1 MAPEPIE
8 PTASPITLPPAAAPP
23 PPTHA
28 LPLPF
33 SASTTA
39 LHTIAQGAEALI
51 FRTSFLAPS
60 IPAAL
65 KWRPPKPYRHPT
77 LDKRLMRQRTLAE
90 ARCLVKCRRGGVRC
104 PGVLGVDWEAG
115 VLVVEWVEGVT
126 VRRCLDAWVHT
137 LGRERAGRGQGGR
150 YGGHGGGGLE
160 ADGAEVLEQTSEL
173 WDLMRRVGRAV
184 GRLHDIGVVHGD
196 LTTSNLMLRPA
207 RRKAERVPNPE
218 LGQESESSEAA
229 ATGTTEDATSSTPV
243 PPTTI
248 STTSAEAAPPP
259 PPTQSP
265 PQEPLTSLAGDIVL
279 IDFGLA
285 TQTIQDEDRAVDLYV
300 LERAFG
306 STHPAAEPLFREVL
320 RVYGQSFK
328 GAEVVLRRLEEV
340 RGRGRKRSMVG

>member
-1 MAPEPIE
+1 MTPGVRKKDPEY
-8 PTASPITLPPAAAPP
+8 SNLMLGYPPQSSK
-23 PPTHA
+23 
-28 LPLPF
+28 LGGEF
-33 SASTTA
+33 SK
-39 LHTIAQGAEALI
+39 GAEALI
-51 FRTSFLAPS
+51 FQTSFLTPS

-65 KWRPPKPYRHPT
+65 KFRPPKPYRHPT

-104 PGVLGVDWEAG
+104 PGVLAVDWEAG

-137 LGRERAGRGQGGR
+137 LKRERRERAGCGDGGSD
-150 YGGHGGGGLE
+150 GGHEGGGLE
-160 ADGAEVLEQTSEL
+160 ADGAEAEQTSEL

-184 GRLHDIGVVHGD
+184 GRLHEIGVVHGD

-207 RRKAERVPNPE
+207 RRKAERAPNPE
-218 LGQESESSEAA
+218 PGQESESSEAAAAAAAA

-243 PPTTI
+243 PPTTV
-248 STTSAEAAPPP
+248 STTSAEAAPSPPP
-259 PPTQSP
+259 PPTQPP

-320 RVYGQSFK
+320 RVYGTSYK
-328 GAEVVLRRLEEV
+328 GADVVLRRLEEV